1 MIFVKGV
8 LFDFDGTLADTME
21 GHYLAWNA
29 ALGEYGLSIEASD
42 YYPLEGAGLHEIART
57 FVKDISWNDAM
68 IEELVQRKKK
78 YYVERQ
84 QEITFFPGA
93 ESLVS
98 ELKDRNIPM
107 AIVTAGHLDQLQLSV
122 PQYFLNY
129 FDALVAGDM
138 VTRGKP
144 DPEPYLL
151 GAEML
156 GLMPQDCI
164 AIENAPLGIQSACK
178 ANIYCI
184 GVCSTVNGNELAEAD
199 EIVSRFTKLRN
210 SVTIKKILDTRQSHA

>member
-1 MIFVKGV
+1 MISVQGV

-21 GHYLAWNA
+21 GHYLAWKA

-57 FVKDISWNDAM
+57 FVKDISWNEAA
-68 IEELVQRKKK
+68 IEELVQSKKK

-84 QEITFFPGA
+84 VVTFFPGV

-98 ELKDRNIPM
+98 ELKDRKIPM
-107 AIVTAGHLDQLQLSV
+107 AIVTAGHLDQLRLSV

-129 FDALVAGDM
+129 FNALVTGDM
-138 VTRGKP
+138 VARSKP

-151 GAEML
+151 GAERL

-164 AIENAPLGIQSACK
+164 AIENAPLGIQSARR

-184 GVCSTVNGNELAEAD
+184 GVCSTVNRNELAEAD
-199 EIVSRFTKLRN
+199 EIVGRFTNLRN
-210 SVTIKKILDTRQSHA
+210 SVIIKKILDTRQSHA